1 MTFTKKQWI
10 FFLLSTGGA
19 VMIGAGIG
27 IYQSEAISLT
37 LCIIMCIVGCIML
50 VASGIFLHRKM
61 RCSFCH
67 RIYPLYCWWG
77 MEYCPYCGEY
87 LD

>member
-50 VASGIFLHRKM
+50 AASGIFLHRKM

-67 RIYPLYCWWG
+67 RMYPFLPR
-77 MEYCPYCGEY
+77 EEY
-87 LD
+87 LQNKLV